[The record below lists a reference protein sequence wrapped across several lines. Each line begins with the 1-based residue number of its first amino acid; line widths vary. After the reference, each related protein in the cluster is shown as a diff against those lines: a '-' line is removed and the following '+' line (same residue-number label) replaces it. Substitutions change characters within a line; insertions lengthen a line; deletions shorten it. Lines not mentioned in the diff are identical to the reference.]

1 MNTPKPAVVDEAA
14 LDWEGWSDP
23 ATLAGRSATR
33 WKILITGERTASRG
47 LVTGI
52 AQLAPGAQL
61 QPHHHEPE
69 ETYYIVSGH
78 GEMEIDDDT
87 TAVGPGCAIYI
98 PRFSSLVRK
107 PLKICGLPFHY
118 DHGPTSGP
126 TTGPVWSR
134 LGTYRYVHG
143 CHGQDGSQRRS
154 AGSTTGPLC
163 LTDTRS
169 AR

>member
-23 ATLAGRSATR
+23 GTLAGRSAAR

-69 ETYYIVSGH
+69 ETYYIVSGQ

-98 PRFSSLVRK
+98 PANARHALRCTGSEPLFFVFAFARDRFDQIKYHFV
-107 PLKICGLPFHY
+107 
-118 DHGPTSGP
+118 
-126 TTGPVWSR
+126 
-134 LGTYRYVHG
+134 
-143 CHGQDGSQRRS
+143 Q
-154 AGSTTGPLC
+154 
-163 LTDTRS
+163 
-169 AR
+169 

>member
-1 MNTPKPAVVDEAA
+1 MNTPQPAVVDEAA

-23 ATLAGRSATR
+23 ALAGKSAVR

-61 QPHHHEPE
+61 LPHHHEPE
-69 ETYYIVSGH
+69 ATYYIVSGQ

-98 PRFSSLVRK
+98 PANARHALRCTGSEPLFFVFAFGRDRFDQIKYHFV
-107 PLKICGLPFHY
+107 
-118 DHGPTSGP
+118 
-126 TTGPVWSR
+126 
-134 LGTYRYVHG
+134 
-143 CHGQDGSQRRS
+143 Q
-154 AGSTTGPLC
+154 
-163 LTDTRS
+163 
-169 AR
+169 